1 MENLLVPL
9 LNGLSYGLLLFL
21 LGAGLTLIFSLMGVM
36 NFAHAGFYMLGAYA
50 ALAATPWLGFWWAL
64 GVAPL
69 VAGLTGLA
77 FERGCLARVHRL
89 GAMHEML
96 ATFGLLLLLTE
107 AVQLVWGRAPLE
119 SRVPVLLQGP
129 LWPGLAFPAYRGFMM
144 ALALVLLAGLWLVFV
159 RTRLGLVL
167 RAALTHPQMAQALG
181 HDVPGLMRAVFAGG
195 CALAGLAGAI
205 GGNAFT
211 TEPAMA
217 AALGPIL
224 FVIVVVGGL
233 GSLAGAFVA
242 ALGVGLAQS
251 FAVAFDRPLGPSG
264 GITLSQIAPL
274 LPYALLVAVLAWRPR
289 GLMGS
294 RTH

>member
-1 MENLLVPL
+1 METLLVPL

-50 ALAATPWLGFWWAL
+50 ALAATPWLGFWLAL

-69 VAGLTGLA
+69 VAGAAGLV
-77 FERGCLARVHRL
+77 FERACLARVHRL

-107 AVQLVWGRAPLE
+107 LVQLVWGRAPLE
-119 SRVPVLLQGP
+119 SRVPAALQGP

-144 ALALVLLAGLWLVFV
+144 AMALALLAGLWFTFV

-167 RAALTHPQMAQALG
+167 RAALTHPQMLQALG
-181 HDVPGLMRAVFAGG
+181 HDVPGVMRAVFAGG

-251 FAVAFDRPLGPSG
+251 FAVAFDRPLGG
-264 GITLSQIAPL
+264 GITLSQVAPL

-294 RTH
+294 REH

>member
-1 MENLLVPL
+1 MDSLIAAL

-36 NFAHAGFYMLGAYA
+36 NFAHAGFYMLGAYV
-50 ALAATPWLGFWWAL
+50 ALALTPLIGFWLAL
-64 GVAPL
+64 IVSPL
-69 VAGLTGLA
+69 AAAAVGAVFQRA
-77 FERGCLARVHRL
+77 VLARVHAL
-89 GAMHEML
+89 GPVHEML

-107 AVQLVWGRAPLE
+107 AVQLVWGRAPLAG
-119 SRVPVLLQGP
+119 RVPALLQGP
-129 LWPGLAFPAYRGFMM
+129 AWPGAAFPAYRAFMM
-144 ALALVLLAGLWLVFV
+144 LLALAVVVVLGFV
-159 RTRLGLVL
+159 VLRTRLGLLL
-167 RAALTHPQMAQALG
+167 RAALANPQMLQALG
-181 HDVPGLMRAVFAGG
+181 HDVPRLRRGVFAGG

-205 GGNAFT
+205 AGNAFT

-242 ALGVGLAQS
+242 ALAVGMLQS
-251 FAVAFDRPLGPSG
+251 IAVTFDRPLGG
-264 GITLSQIAPL
+264 LSLAQIAPL

-289 GLMGS
+289 GLMGT
-294 RTH
+294 REH